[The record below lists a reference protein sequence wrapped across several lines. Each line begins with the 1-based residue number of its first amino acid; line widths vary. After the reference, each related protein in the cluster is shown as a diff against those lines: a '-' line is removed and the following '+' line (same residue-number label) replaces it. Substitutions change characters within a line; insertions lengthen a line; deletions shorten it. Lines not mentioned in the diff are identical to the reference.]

1 MDGGACEM
9 TLRGHIQNGTVVL
22 DEPAALPDGSIVKI
36 EPIEESDE
44 IISLR
49 KMLMSFAGVVD
60 GLPEDLA
67 ENHDHYIHGKPLE

>member
-1 MDGGACEM
+1 M

-22 DEPAALPDGSIVKI
+22 DEPAALPDGSIVMV

-49 KMLMSFAGVVD
+49 NMLMSFAGVVD

>member
-1 MDGGACEM
+1 M
-9 TLRGHIQNGTVVL
+9 TLRGHVRNGVVVL
-22 DEPAALPDGSIVKI
+22 DEPTALPDGSIVKV

-49 KMLMSFAGVVD
+49 EMLLSFSGVVK

-67 ENHDHYIHGKPLE
+67 ENHDYYIHGKPLE

>member
-1 MDGGACEM
+1 M

-22 DEPAALPDGSIVKI
+22 DEPTTLPDGSIVKV
-36 EPIEESDE
+36 EPFNVPDD

-49 KMLMSFAGVVD
+49 EALLKLAGTVD

-67 ENHDHYIHGKPLE
+67 ENHDYYIHGKPIE